1 MSTKKCLS
9 PEKFDIDDLV
19 FGDKI
24 EGEMKDGTSF
34 KKIPISLK
42 RPDGSVGPLIMVSD
56 TIFSFGV
63 QRDTKY
69 DTYTVSL
76 ALCDKDKPTRKQRQ
90 FVEAIRD
97 IISACDPKPKSCF
110 YGNEVNPIMYLKL
123 DFDKRCG
130 EFTTKF
136 YERKTMEDKKSTKE
150 IMPEKYIGKY
160 CQVKVAVKI
169 DSVFVVKGATL
180 QVKVHT
186 IIFTEAKRE
195 KPAVVDDVLDEM

>member
-19 FGDKI
+19 FGDEI
-24 EGEMKDGTSF
+24 EGE
-34 KKIPISLK
+34 IPISVK

-63 QRDTKY
+63 ERETKY

-76 ALCDKDKPTRKQRQ
+76 ALCDKDKPTRKQRH

-110 YGNEVNPIMYLKL
+110 TGM
-123 DFDKRCG
+123 R
-130 EFTTKF
+130 
-136 YERKTMEDKKSTKE
+136 
-150 IMPEKYIGKY
+150 
-160 CQVKVAVKI
+160 
-169 DSVFVVKGATL
+169 
-180 QVKVHT
+180 T
-186 IIFTEAKRE
+186 IQLCT
-195 KPAVVDDVLDEM
+195 

>member
-34 KKIPISLK
+34 KKIPISVK

-110 YGNEVNPIMYLKL
+110 YGNEDNPIMYLKL

-150 IMPEKYIGKY
+150 IKPEKYIRKY

-180 QVKVHT
+180 QVKAHT

-195 KPAVVDDVLDEM
+195 KPAVVDDVSDEM

>member
-1 MSTKKCLS
+1 MS

-34 KKIPISLK
+34 KKIPISVK

-110 YGNEVNPIMYLKL
+110 YGNEDNPIMYLKL

-130 EFTTKF
+130 EFITKF

-150 IMPEKYIGKY
+150 IKPEKHIGKY

-180 QVKVHT
+180 QVKAHT
-186 IIFTEAKRE
+186 IIFTEATCK

>member
-34 KKIPISLK
+34 KKIPISVK

-63 QRDTKY
+63 QRETKY

-110 YGNEVNPIMYLKL
+110 YGNEDNPIMYLKL

-150 IMPEKYIGKY
+150 IKPEKYIGKY

-169 DSVFVVKGATL
+169 DCMFVVKGATL
-180 QVKVHT
+180 QVKAHT

-195 KPAVVDDVLDEM
+195 KAAVVNDVLDEM